1 METGHSD
8 SNVCICGQV
17 EDSKHYFTKCTLYT
31 IQRQK
36 LNTKMEQFIPNF
48 SLLAAKRQLEILTM
62 GYEYSN
68 PEMTKINT
76 KIMFIAQT
84 YILQTKRFEKTSIN

>member
-1 METGHSD
+1 
-8 SNVCICGQV
+8 
-17 EDSKHYFTKCTLYT
+17 
-31 IQRQK
+31 
-36 LNTKMEQFIPNF
+36 MEQFIPNF
-48 SLLAAKRQLEILTM
+48 SLLAAKRQLEILTL
-62 GYEYSN
+62 GYEYNN